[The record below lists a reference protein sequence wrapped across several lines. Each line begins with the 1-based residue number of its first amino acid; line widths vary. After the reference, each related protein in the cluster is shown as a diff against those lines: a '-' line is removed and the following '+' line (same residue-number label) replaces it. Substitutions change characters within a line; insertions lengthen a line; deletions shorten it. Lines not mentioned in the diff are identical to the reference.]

1 MDVFQSLTEHWRGR
15 LNRGGPKQSAAIAKR
30 QPPSATSNQI
40 NGAAGPRF
48 AFIDALRGIAALSV
62 AAYHIYHYG
71 PLAKAASTVTPRFLD
86 VALRHGWMGVQ
97 VFFVISGFVIAYTL
111 RSAQITPG
119 FLGNFAFRR
128 SLRLDPPYWFT
139 ILFVIALYTLTSSLF
154 DVEDGLMSQPP
165 TWDQLLAHVFYLQNV
180 LGYSNLSVGF
190 WTLCIEVQF
199 YILFALLLGFAQR
212 LTAHCSDRAEG
223 AHWLPLV
230 LTFAP
235 LGVASLFW
243 FSLDRQNTDW
253 VTHFFAFFFLGAMI
267 WWTLEGRMPKLAF
280 WAFVGAVLLRQRI
293 SGTLDMTVALATG
306 VTIYL
311 VILTGRSERWLQYA
325 WLQRLGK
332 ISYSLYLIHYPIS
345 WIITTL
351 GYELTGDAPLPA
363 ACWLVVSL
371 VASVGVAHT
380 LHLAIE
386 SPAMRFARRFK
397 GFAARPNARAESGA
411 PIPLFAES
419 AR

>member
-1 MDVFQSLTEHWRGR
+1 MEVLQSLTDRDE
-15 LNRGGPKQSAAIAKR
+15 PKQAATPIRKSPITISSAAGGTGG
-30 QPPSATSNQI
+30 Q
-40 NGAAGPRF
+40 RF
-48 AFIDALRGIAALSV
+48 AFIDALRGIAALGV

-71 PLAKAASTVTPRFLD
+71 PLPKAAAAVTPKFLD

-97 VFFVISGFVIAYTL
+97 IFFVISGFVIAYTL

-154 DVEDGLMSQPP
+154 DIQDGLMSEAP

-212 LTAHCSDRAEG
+212 LTSHCSDRRAEG
-223 AHWLPLV
+223 AHWLPLI

-235 LGVASLFW
+235 LGIASLFW

-253 VTHFFAFFFLGAMI
+253 VTHFFAFFFLGAMA

-280 WAFVGAVLLRQRI
+280 WALVAVILLRQRTN
-293 SGTLDMTVALATG
+293 GTLDMTVALAVG

-311 VILTGRSERWLQYA
+311 GILTGRSDRWLRYA

-351 GYELTGDAPLPA
+351 GYELTGNAPLPA
-363 ACWLVVSL
+363 AGWLVLSL
-371 VASVGVAHT
+371 IASVGVAHT

-386 SPAMRFARRFK
+386 SPAMRFSRRFK
-397 GFAARPNARAESGA
+397 GFPARPNARVSSGA
-411 PIPLFAES
+411 PIPLLAES